1 MTVFNDDDY
10 NSDDEV
16 HKKQHTKLLNEVLHL
31 DQRRIVKKAVRT
43 EPTTHVSEFNLVQS
57 SSRNTIDLSDLTK
70 SLKEKYKHVDI
81 SNKVKKAQKAR
92 VLPKPLEKPQ
102 AERIRRSV
110 GFIKSKDELAKWNS
124 IVEKNRVTLQIS
136 FPLKQGEVDFVRN
149 SLRNKDAP
157 TRKRFKSE
165 LDLALEQLEEPKIE
179 IIHVENKF
187 PLSMEEIMAKR
198 QEMAKLRA
206 HQSYQEAKAHKRN
219 KIKSKTYH
227 RIKRKEKL
235 KLQIK
240 EFELLQKT
248 DPEEALRKLE
258 QLEKT
263 RAEERVTLRHR
274 STGQWAKNKQIRAK
288 YDKESRQALS
298 QQLQIS
304 RELTQKFKNSENSDD
319 SDTEEDLLNLPL
331 NTKSNS
337 SNPWVSNQDSDVG
350 SLLSG
355 YRKFWNKQNNNST
368 AENEHKDSEQ
378 EILVLEQ
385 KEKVLGIKAAPVKT
399 STKKAKNKL
408 KKKTTVSKEL
418 HCNTS
423 WIVTDLEEESEDNIQ
438 RQTEIEDLFEDLEDT
453 VRRKANEK
461 LGALQKPSQPSNR
474 EKKKTKKHNKN
485 KVKRNVNLPRER
497 TLRPE
502 IDEEL
507 IMDTETTGKTL
518 KIQKIIKSAGSKE
531 KESVVEKNIDPAK
544 YTSVKTVNLGTQLP
558 HISHG
563 DEESDDDNNQRQ
575 FISEAF
581 ADDDVVNDFAKEKS
595 DAVAE
600 DKPKNIDLSL
610 PGWGCWG
617 GKNIKPS
624 KRKRKRFLIKM
635 PKDLPRRD
643 QNKGNLILNE
653 HKDKKIKQHQVSELP
668 FPFTSVKDYEASI
681 RAPIGET
688 FVPQTAFRRLIKPS
702 VVTKKGAIIEAMDE
716 SILLKQKFTQNGIL
730 INK

>member
-1 MTVFNDDDY
+1 MAVFNDEEY
-10 NSDDEV
+10 NSDDEIN
-16 HKKQHTKLLNEVLHL
+16 KKQHAKLLDDVLYL
-31 DQRRIVKKAVRT
+31 DQRRIVKKAART

-57 SSRNTIDLSDLTK
+57 SSRNTIDVSDLTK
-70 SLKEKYKHVDI
+70 SLKEKYKHVVI
-81 SNKVKKAQKAR
+81 RNKIKKAQKAR
-92 VLPKPLEKPQ
+92 ILHKPLEKPQ
-102 AERIRRSV
+102 TERIRRSV
-110 GFIKSKDELAKWNS
+110 GFTKSKDELGKWNS
-124 IVEKNRVTLQIS
+124 IVEKNRVASQLS
-136 FPLKQGEVDFVRN
+136 FPLKQGEVDFSTN
-149 SLRNKDAP
+149 LSGQKKTA
-157 TRKRFKSE
+157 RKRFKSE
-165 LDLALEQLEEPKIE
+165 LDLALEQVEEPKIE
-179 IIHVENKF
+179 IVYVENKF

-304 RELTQKFKNSENSDD
+304 RELTQKLKNTENSDD
-319 SDTEEDLLNLPL
+319 SGMEDLVDLPL
-331 NTKSNS
+331 NIKSNL
-337 SNPWVSNQDSDVG
+337 SNPWVSNQDSEIDSFV
-350 SLLSG
+350 SG
-355 YRKFWNKQNNNST
+355 YRKFWNEENNKST
-368 AENEHKDSEQ
+368 IENEDKNSKQ
-378 EILVLEQ
+378 EILIPMQ
-385 KEKVLGIKAAPVKT
+385 KEVREIETASV
-399 STKKAKNKL
+399 
-408 KKKTTVSKEL
+408 KKTTKKTKKKLKRKFAVCEEL

-423 WIVTDLEEESEDNIQ
+423 WTVTEDNNEKQ
-438 RQTEIEDLFEDLEDT
+438 AEIEDLFEDLEDT
-453 VRRKANEK
+453 VRRKAKKK
-461 LGALQKPSQPSNR
+461 LANLQNSSQSSNK
-474 EKKKTKKHNKN
+474 EKKVK
-485 KVKRNVNLPRER
+485 KRNKKEVKCDASLPRER
-497 TLRPE
+497 ALRPE

-507 IMDTETTGKTL
+507 IMDAEITGETL
-518 KIQKIIKSAGSKE
+518 ELQKIIKSAESKA
-531 KESVVEKNIDPAK
+531 KETVGNKNIDPSK
-544 YTSVKTVNLGTQLP
+544 YSLVKTVNLNTKLP
-558 HISHG
+558 NVSQG
-563 DEESDDDNNQRQ
+563 NDNEESDDENNQRQ

-595 DAVAE
+595 DVVDQ

-610 PGWGCWG
+610 PGWGSWG
-617 GKNIKPS
+617 GKNIEPS
-624 KRKRKRFLIKM
+624 KWKKKRFLIKM

-681 RAPIGET
+681 RAPIGDT
-688 FVPQTAFRRLIKPS
+688 FVPQTAFRRLIKPT

-716 SILLKQKFTQNGIL
+716 SVLLKQKFTQNGLL

>member
-1 MTVFNDDDY
+1 MDIFNDEEY
-10 NSDDEV
+10 NSDDEIN
-16 HKKQHTKLLNEVLHL
+16 KKQHAKLLDDVLLL
-31 DQRRIVKKAVRT
+31 DQRRIVKKAART

-57 SSRNTIDLSDLTK
+57 SSRNTIDVSDLTK

-92 VLPKPLEKPQ
+92 ILHKPLEKPQ

-110 GFIKSKDELAKWNS
+110 GFTKSKDELAKWNS
-124 IVEKNRVTLQIS
+124 IVEKNRVASQLS
-136 FPLKQGEVDFVRN
+136 FPLKQGEVDFASNLSGQKKTPV
-149 SLRNKDAP
+149 
-157 TRKRFKSE
+157 RKRFKSE
-165 LDLALEQLEEPKIE
+165 LDLALEQVEEPKIE
-179 IIHVENKF
+179 IVYVENKF

-304 RELTQKFKNSENSDD
+304 RELTQKLKNAKNSDD
-319 SDTEEDLLNLPL
+319 SDMEEDLVGLPL
-331 NTKSNS
+331 NIKSNS
-337 SNPWVSNQDSDVG
+337 SNPWVSNQDSEIG
-350 SLLSG
+350 SFVSG
-355 YRKFWNKQNNNST
+355 YRKFWNEENNKSSV
-368 AENEHKDSEQ
+368 ENEDKNNKE
-378 EILVLEQ
+378 EILISRQ
-385 KEKVLGIKAAPVKT
+385 KEVPEIETALV
-399 STKKAKNKL
+399 
-408 KKKTTVSKEL
+408 KKTTKKTKKKIKKKSSVGEEL

-423 WIVTDLEEESEDNIQ
+423 WTVTEDNNEKQ
-438 RQTEIEDLFEDLEDT
+438 AEIEDLFEDLENT
-453 VRRKANEK
+453 VRQKANKK
-461 LGALQKPSQPSNR
+461 LVNLQNSSQLSNKG
-474 EKKKTKKHNKN
+474 KKVRKSNKN
-485 KVKRNVNLPRER
+485 EAKRDVSLPRER

-507 IMDTETTGKTL
+507 IMDAEITEKTSEL
-518 KIQKIIKSAGSKE
+518 QKIIESAESKAKE
-531 KESVVEKNIDPAK
+531 KVVNKNIDPSK
-544 YTSVKTVNLGTQLP
+544 YPSVKTVNLNTKLP
-558 HISHG
+558 NVSQG
-563 DEESDDDNNQRQ
+563 NDNEESDDENNQRQ

-595 DAVAE
+595 DVV
-600 DKPKNIDLSL
+600 DQDTPKSIDLSL
-610 PGWGCWG
+610 PGWGSWG
-617 GKNIKPS
+617 GKNIESS
-624 KRKRKRFLIKM
+624 KWKKKRFLIKM

-681 RAPIGET
+681 RAPIGDT
-688 FVPQTAFRRLIKPS
+688 FVPQTAFRRLIKPP
-702 VVTKKGAIIEAMDE
+702 VVTKKGTIIEAMDE
-716 SILLKQKFTQNGIL
+716 SVLLKQKFTQNGLL